1 MYLLPLKV
9 PHRKI
14 EFWIVFMFIYL
25 FIHSLI
31 HIFFYYYLFVSLN
44 LIYINQVWHFCF
56 EISSIIAQ
64 HVFTSTQSASL
75 YFFLDLI
82 WFILNTGMT
91 FLFWNHSIIGQHVF
105 TSTQSA
111 SPQDWVLNCIYVY
124 LFIHSFTY
132 SYFFFTIHLFVSLN
146 WIYINQVW
154 HFCLKSF
161 NNRPAFIYFHSKCL
175 TARLSFELYL
185 CLFIYSFIHLFIFFF
200 LLLFIC
206 FT

>member
-31 HIFFYYYLFVSLN
+31 RIFFYYYLFVSLN

-56 EISSIIAQ
+56 EIVQKYNAHLRPLKVRHRNLELWIDLFNVYLDSC
-64 HVFTSTQSASL
+64 L
-75 YFFLDLI
+75 FLGLN
-82 WFILNTGMT
+82 WFLLNTGMT
-91 FLFWNHSIIGQHVF
+91 FLFW
-105 TSTQSA
+105 
-111 SPQDWVLNCIYVY
+111 
-124 LFIHSFTY
+124 
-132 SYFFFTIHLFVSLN
+132 
-146 WIYINQVW
+146 
-154 HFCLKSF
+154 KSF

-185 CLFIYSFIHLFIFFF
+185 CLFIYSFIHLFVFFF

-206 FT
+206 FTYLIYINQVWHFCFEIVQKYTPIYFHSKCVTAT